1 MLDSDWIVEKEI
13 RKVDMMD
20 NAAVEKKVV
29 EME

>member
-1 MLDSDWIVEKEI
+1 VLDSDWIVEKEI